1 MIHQRRVLLDRRFI
15 EEFRGDAVVLE
26 GGFLGE
32 DDGLNPTIKYNFRTV
47 EVKLAGSCFFEVA
60 CKK

>member
-1 MIHQRRVLLDRRFI
+1 M
-15 EEFRGDAVVLE
+15 E

-47 EVKLAGSCFFEVA
+47 EVKLAGSCFFFDFSPVRNEGIEYHGNIFPALVHGF
-60 CKK
+60 